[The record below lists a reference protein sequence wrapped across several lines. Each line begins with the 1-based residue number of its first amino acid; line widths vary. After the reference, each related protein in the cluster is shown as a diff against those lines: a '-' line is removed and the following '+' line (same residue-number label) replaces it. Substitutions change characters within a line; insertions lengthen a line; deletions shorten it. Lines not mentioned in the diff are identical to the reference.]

1 MVILGQRVCVCVCA
15 CMLAG
20 GMFVQINV
28 GQDLAFML
36 HFIYGGCQ

>member
-1 MVILGQRVCVCVCA
+1 MVILGQRVCVY
-15 CMLAG
+15 AG
-20 GMFVQINV
+20 NGRGMFVQINA